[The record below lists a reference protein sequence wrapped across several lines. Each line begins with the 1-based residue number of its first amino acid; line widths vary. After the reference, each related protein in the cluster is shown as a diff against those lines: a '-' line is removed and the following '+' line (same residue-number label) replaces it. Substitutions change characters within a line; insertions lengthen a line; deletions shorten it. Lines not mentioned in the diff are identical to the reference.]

1 VIKLSVSH
9 WRSMLM
15 VNVTLSEGMIFL
27 AIVVFGILQFV
38 DILCCQMNGNDD
50 MKIIHWATF
59 CC

>member
-1 VIKLSVSH
+1 
-9 WRSMLM
+9 MLI

-59 CC
+59 FC